1 MHNLG
6 FVVHAN
12 YFIDQIKQ
20 LSGNLKQAIP
30 VIVQFK
36 TFPGLF
42 GRVIEVDYVTCLK
55 AP

>member
-12 YFIDQIKQ
+12 YFIVQIRQ
-20 LSGNLKQAIP
+20 FGGNLKRACP
-30 VIVQFK
+30 VFVEFK
-36 TFPGLF
+36 TFPKFFDG
-42 GRVIEVDYVTCLK
+42 IIQVDYVTCLK